1 MKIYGGLVK
10 VYLAIWDHSS
20 GIDQTAHKTEEGA
33 FKQLETWAKMYRFI
47 GDNDWT
53 SHDEKVKDKTDREIV
68 LDWADITGGNEH
80 MDVKEFLLND

>member
-33 FKQLETWAKMYRFI
+33 FRQLETWAKMYH
-47 GDNDWT
+47 NEWAPN
-53 SHDEKVKDKTDREIV
+53 DEKVKDNKTDREIV
-68 LDWADITGGNEH
+68 LDWADITSGNEY
-80 MDVKEFLLND
+80 MNVKEFLLKD